1 MKIMAY
7 FLAKADP
14 DTDYGIDDLARDGE
28 TLWDGVHNNAAILH
42 IKAMRPGDYVYIY
55 HSQKQK
61 SIVGL
66 AKVVGEPFEN
76 TADPRRSWA
85 VKLGFEKMYQK
96 PVTLAELK
104 LQKDLQDF
112 SLIRIGRLSVMPV
125 TDKQRQIIESLL

>member
-1 MKIMAY
+1 MAY

-125 TDKQRQIIESLL
+125 SHKQRQIIESLL